1 MGTTDLNV
9 RASRI
14 IKLQKTSLAAMFLID
29 IMERIISSSTTESQT
44 PLPLALIVRAM
55 SIPVLLARPITAHL
69 ITLDTSIVRAAT
81 VRYMADATT
90 LSEHTSNPVHL
101 TPTITAQLKTL
112 GVCMTLLYGLLL
124 SRTVLASPILLP
136 QAIEAGP
143 RVVIREGRVS
153 DHGHDLRGAR
163 SWGWIVLR

>member
-29 IMERIISSSTTESQT
+29 IMERTISSSTTESQT

-55 SIPVLLARPITAHL
+55 SIPVLLARTITEHL
-69 ITLDTSIVRAAT
+69 ISPGTDIVRVPT
-81 VRYMADATT
+81 VRYMADVTT
-90 LSEHTSNPVHL
+90 LSEHTSNPVPL
-101 TPTITAQLKTL
+101 TPTITAQLMAL
-112 GVCMTLLYGLLL
+112 GVWMTLLYGLLL
-124 SRTVLASPILLP
+124 SRTDLASPILLP
-136 QAIEAGP
+136 QVIEAGP
-143 RVVIREGRVS
+143 RVVIRERRVS

-163 SWGWIVLR
+163 SWPWIVLR